1 MALNSGRKKQLIRG
15 SLPMTLPEKTDRVV
29 LKKEILET

>member
-1 MALNSGRKKQLIRG
+1 MALNIGLKKQLIRG
-15 SLPMTLPEKTDRVV
+15 SLPMTLPGKTDRVA